1 MGGPLTVFEASEG
14 AGAASGYVGD
24 ALIDDTE
31 PGQTR
36 LLTYAIDLA
45 VDADVKM
52 GKQSGSI
59 TAISVAQGLL
69 RVSRRVRN
77 VTNYTFR
84 NNGTAPRTV
93 IVEHPR
99 RETQWNLLEPET
111 PAEQTATHYRFD
123 VAVPPAASITFPVH
137 EERTLVETLAL
148 VTESLEKMTVYA
160 DSAEATAPVRAAL
173 GEVAARRRRLA
184 EIETR
189 AADGER
195 RLQAIT
201 QGQERI
207 RKNMEALDHKSDL
220 YRRYVSELDKQ
231 ETQIGALVAEG
242 EARQIDMAQARAE
255 LGDYVAGLDL

>member
-1 MGGPLTVFEASEG
+1 
-14 AGAASGYVGD
+14 
-24 ALIDDTE
+24 
-31 PGQTR
+31 
-36 LLTYAIDLA
+36 
-45 VDADVKM
+45 
-52 GKQSGSI
+52 
-59 TAISVAQGLL
+59 
-69 RVSRRVRN
+69 
-77 VTNYTFR
+77 
-84 NNGTAPRTV
+84 
-93 IVEHPR
+93 
-99 RETQWNLLEPET
+99 
-111 PAEQTATHYRFD
+111 
-123 VAVPPAASITFPVH
+123 
-137 EERTLVETLAL
+137 VETLAL

-220 YRRYVSELDKQ
+220 YRRYVGELDKQ